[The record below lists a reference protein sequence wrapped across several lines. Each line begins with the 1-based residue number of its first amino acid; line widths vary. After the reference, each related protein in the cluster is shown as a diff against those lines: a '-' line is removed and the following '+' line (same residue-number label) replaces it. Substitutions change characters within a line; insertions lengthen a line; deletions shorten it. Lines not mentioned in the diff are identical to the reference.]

1 MQSQSQAPL
10 HRPRWPS
17 SRVNG
22 TDHGTVER
30 RRGELLVGGMMVAL
44 PEDEPPEIVVQ
55 ARGGGLFQADLV
67 ARSSGY
73 GKGSARS
80 SSGRGSRCGSDNLWH
95 LVADVV
101 VW

>member
-1 MQSQSQAPL
+1 M
-10 HRPRWPS
+10 
-17 SRVNG
+17 
-22 TDHGTVER
+22 
-30 RRGELLVGGMMVAL
+30 LVGGMVVSL
-44 PEDEPPEIVVQ
+44 PEDEPSEIVVR
-55 ARGGGLFQADLV
+55 ALGGRLFQADLES
-67 ARSSGY
+67 RPSGY